1 MRRSVAV
8 GTATAAVTAGLLL
21 APAAPAS
28 AVTATVDL
36 ADEIR
41 QPVVEDLLVL
51 RQPAA
56 HAVRM
61 PRG

>member
-56 HAVRM
+56 HAVRV